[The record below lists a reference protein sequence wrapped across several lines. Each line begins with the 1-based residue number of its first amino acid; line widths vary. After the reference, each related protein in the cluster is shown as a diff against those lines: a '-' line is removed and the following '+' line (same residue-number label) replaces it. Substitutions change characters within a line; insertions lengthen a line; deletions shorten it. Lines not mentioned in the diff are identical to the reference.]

1 MKRHPSL
8 YQLSHDHHQGLILAQ
23 QLKKGAPQY
32 KGMPSTLE
40 GKKEYAISLYRT
52 ELVKHFEDEEKILFP
67 SVIKRDD
74 EVDKLI
80 EEVISEHRKMESLVK
95 DLMRKSDVTDL
106 LDELGRLLEKHI
118 RKEERKLFPKIEE
131 ILSEGEL
138 KTIGKKLISSRG
150 SEKK

>member
-1 MKRHPSL
+1 MKRHPAL

-23 QLKKGAPQY
+23 QLKKGTPQY

-40 GKKEYAISLYRT
+40 GKKEYAISFYRT

-95 DLMRKSDVTDL
+95 DLMRKSDVEDM
-106 LDELGRLLEKHI
+106 LDELGRLLENHI

>member
-1 MKRHPSL
+1 MKRHPAL

-23 QLKKGAPQY
+23 QLKKGTPQY

-40 GKKEYAISLYRT
+40 GKKEYAISFYRT

-106 LDELGRLLEKHI
+106 LDELGRLLENHI

>member
-1 MKRHPSL
+1 MKRHPAL

-23 QLKKGAPQY
+23 QLKKGTPQY

>member
-40 GKKEYAISLYRT
+40 SKKEYAISFYKT

-74 EVDKLI
+74 EADRLI
-80 EEVISEHRKMESLVK
+80 EEVISEHRKMESLIN
-95 DLMRKSDVTDL
+95 DLMKKSNVEDS
-106 LDELGRLLEKHI
+106 LDEFGKLLENYI
-118 RKEERKLFPKIEE
+118 RKEERKLFPKMEE
-131 ILSEGEL
+131 ILSEKELIMIGE
-138 KTIGKKLISSRG
+138 KLSS
-150 SEKK
+150 SKHQSNK